1 MQIPAKT
8 QSKIR
13 YWLKDNLFLILF
25 LGIIASA
32 FVFFHTTPSDVTSFD
47 AVSQT
52 LTNGEPTLIE
62 FYSNF

>member
-1 MQIPAKT
+1 MEIPSKSKT
-8 QSKIR
+8 K
-13 YWLKDNLFLILF
+13 YWLKDNLFLIIF
-25 LGIIASA
+25 LGSIASA

-52 LTNGEPTLIE
+52 LTNGEPTVIE